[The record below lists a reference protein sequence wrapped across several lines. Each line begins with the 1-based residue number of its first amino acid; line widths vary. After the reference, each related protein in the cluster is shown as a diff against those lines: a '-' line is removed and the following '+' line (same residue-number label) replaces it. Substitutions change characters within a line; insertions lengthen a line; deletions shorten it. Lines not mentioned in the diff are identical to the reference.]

1 MKVLCIGSSNIEI
14 TCPLDSSIVEDSV
27 IKLSEKY
34 ECGGGNA
41 GNIAYLFGKWGVET
55 YIASMVG
62 ADDLASKIK
71 KEYETIGVR
80 TDFIETSYDK
90 GTSQSIVIINKVN
103 KSKTVLDIP
112 NNSFLKK
119 YAFNI
124 EPDLIISDGN
134 DHNASLAAFDKYPKI
149 PSFLTITNVSNEV
162 LELGKYVQYII
173 LNRGAAE
180 TITNGK
186 VNYDD
191 SNTIVNIYNSLKQR
205 FSKAEIIMTLG
216 ERGCVYSINGQVK
229 IMPALKVEVVD
240 TNGAGSVFVGA
251 FAYAMGRS
259 FGLEKSIAYATIA
272 SSLSTTKITGRMS
285 IPTLTEV
292 SNYYDGKF
300 GTQNNPNNQVAQV
313 NNASEVNMQTNM
325 NTNVSDVKISTT
337 SVEQPVDS
345 LNANNDLQINASID
359 NSMAFNSENTNMQV
373 PDSDNNVDAQNA

>member
-1 MKVLCIGSSNIEI
+1 MKVLSIGNSNIEI
-14 TCPLDSSIVEDSV
+14 TCPLDNNIVENEV

-41 GNIAYLFGKWGVET
+41 GNIAYLFGKWGVES
-55 YIASMVG
+55 YIASMLG

-90 GTSQSIVIINKVN
+90 GTSQSIVLLNKVN

-119 YAFNI
+119 FAFNI
-124 EPDLIISDGN
+124 EPDIIISDGN
-134 DHNASLAAFDKYPKI
+134 DHSASLAAFDRYPKTT
-149 PSFLTITNVSNEV
+149 SFLSITNVTNET

-173 LNRGAAE
+173 ANRKSAE
-180 TITNGK
+180 TIANGK

-191 SNTIVNIYNSLKQR
+191 SNSLVTIYNNLKQR
-205 FSKAEIIMTLG
+205 FGKAEIIVTLG
-216 ERGCVYSINGQVK
+216 ERGCIYSINGQVK

-240 TNGAGSVFVGA
+240 ANGAGSVFVGA
-251 FAYAMGRS
+251 FAYAMGRN

-272 SSLSTTKITGRMS
+272 SSLSTTKMTGRMS

-292 SNYYDGKF
+292 SNYYDSKF
-300 GTQNNPNNQVAQV
+300 GTQNNPNNQITQTSNNNV
-313 NNASEVNMQTNM
+313 N
-325 NTNVSDVKISTT
+325 
-337 SVEQPVDS
+337 
-345 LNANNDLQINASID
+345 LNANNENLQTNVTENVNDSLMPEVD
-359 NSMAFNSENTNMQV
+359 GLNVDVNSATSNNVNDMGVNPETTNMYI
-373 PDSDNNVDAQNA
+373 PKNDNVDTQNS

>member
-1 MKVLCIGSSNIEI
+1 MKVLSIGSSNIEI
-14 TCPLDSSIVEDSV
+14 TCPLDSGIVENTN
-27 IKLSEKY
+27 IKLNEKY

-90 GTSQSIVIINKVN
+90 GTSQSIVILNKSN

-124 EPDLIISDGN
+124 EPDIIISDGN
-134 DHNASLAAFDKYPKI
+134 DHGASLAAFDRYPKTT
-149 PSFLTITNVSNEV
+149 SFLAITNATNEV
-162 LELGKYVQYII
+162 LELGKYVHYII
-173 LNRGAAE
+173 LNKTSAE
-180 TITNGK
+180 AITNIK

-191 SNTIVNIYNSLKQR
+191 SNTLVSIYNHLKQR
-205 FSKAEIIMTLG
+205 FSKPEIIVTLG

-229 IMPALKVEVVD
+229 IMPALKVDAVD

-251 FAYAMGRS
+251 FAYAMGRN
-259 FGLEKSIAYATIA
+259 FGLEKSIAYAVIA
-272 SSLSTTKITGRMS
+272 SSLSTTKMTGRMS

-292 SNYYDGKF
+292 SNYYDSKF
-300 GTQNNPNNQVAQV
+300 GTQNNPNNQITQTPNVTPNIQ
-313 NNASEVNMQTNM
+313 NDTSASTNVFPSDM
-325 NTNVSDVKISTT
+325 NTN
-337 SVEQPVDS
+337 
-345 LNANNDLQINASID
+345 ND
-359 NSMAFNSENTNMQV
+359 NSSTETLTMDEPSQNVTANSMGVNPETTNMYI
-373 PDSDNNVDAQNA
+373 PDNNNVN